1 MLTDWFQGG
10 TILVPLFIETDMP
23 TILTLKGL
31 PDEVYGRLKDSAIAN
46 HRSLNSEIIA
56 RLQAQV
62 MPNRTTAQ
70 EHLVA
75 IRAMRG
81 RFSEISFDHLDID
94 RFKREGRA

>member
-1 MLTDWFQGG
+1 
-10 TILVPLFIETDMP
+10 MP
-23 TILTLKGL
+23 TTLTLKGL
-31 PDEVYGRLKDSAIAN
+31 PDEVYGRLKESAIAN

-70 EHLVA
+70 EHLAA
-75 IRAMRG
+75 IRAVRG
-81 RFSEISFDHLDID
+81 RLSGISFDHSDID